1 MMDDEYACIDGYPEH
16 DYPPGRTRG
25 RMPPL
30 RRGSGATVM
39 NEIHPLVMATIEN
52 ERARRELELERLRSA
67 REACVTSSAGGQ
79 NRAMALGKKI
89 RQLEEITGS
98 WRLVLATV
106 LGSMDEMTEAA
117 EDGPLDGRV
126 KAAERE
132 TEAPLRVVG
141 SRSPRLG
148 KLRCV
153 PCTERHRATWRT
165 PGAALVDV
173 TSEDLPDG
181 GQCIA
186 CHGDVLA

>member
-1 MMDDEYACIDGYPEH
+1 
-16 DYPPGRTRG
+16 
-25 RMPPL
+25 
-30 RRGSGATVM
+30 M

-67 REACVTSSAGGQ
+67 REACVTSSAAGQ

-117 EDGPLDGRV
+117 EGATSAYQALSAVMAEDGPLDGMVR
-126 KAAERE
+126 AAKRE
-132 TEAPLRVVG
+132 TEALRVVG
-141 SRSPRLG
+141 SKNPRTG
-148 KLRCV
+148 NLRCV
-153 PCTERHRATWRT
+153 PCTEKFRATWLT
-165 PGAALVDV
+165 SGAVVVDV

-181 GQCIA
+181 GMCA
-186 CHGDVLA
+186 TCHGDVLA

>member
-1 MMDDEYACIDGYPEH
+1 MSE
-16 DYPPGRTRG
+16 
-25 RMPPL
+25 
-30 RRGSGATVM
+30 S
-39 NEIHPLVMATIEN
+39 IHPLVLATIEN

-79 NRAMALGKKI
+79 NRALALGKKI

-106 LGSMDEMTEAA
+106 LAEMQEMADA
-117 EDGPLDGRV
+117 V
-126 KAAERE
+126 KAAQDAFDGMVRAAKRE
-132 TEAPLRVVG
+132 TEALRVVG
-141 SRSPRLG
+141 SKSPRLG

-153 PCTERHRATWRT
+153 ACTTAHKERFGDTGR
-165 PGAALVDV
+165 LVDV

-181 GQCIA
+181 GVCVS